1 MDLYVRQVNSAQAQ
15 NFCFSNIRVK
25 ELGTFYKGVLIKS
38 IPLSWSASTKV
49 KFSMKSWFVYTYL
62 ISIDSRN
69 FTHFLQFGKIDY
81 HPHLQIIPQNPWTL
95 VTTMPHKIGDL
106 KPQNFGFMT
115 SKMFIGCCML
125 ENLCTALIFINRP
138 KNKIWSSIS
147 FHNYLHNLSH
157 SLYTIHYCIFTWS
170 ENAV

>member
-38 IPLSWSASTKV
+38 IPFSWSTPSKV

-115 SKMFIGCCML
+115 SKKVHRWLTLLYVEEFGHWIYFSAPKK
-125 ENLCTALIFINRP
+125 NL
-138 KNKIWSSIS
+138 
-147 FHNYLHNLSH
+147 LS
-157 SLYTIHYCIFTWS
+157 
-170 ENAV
+170 